1 MKMLRSH
8 LFRFK
13 KSENG
18 VAALEFAIILP
29 LMVTMW
35 LGTFEITQAISA
47 SRRVTLVSR
56 TIADLTS
63 RAQSVNASQIAEIF
77 GASKSVFAP
86 LDSSQLK
93 MVLTSVKRDSGKDK
107 VVWSKIPDGQ
117 STPPAYAVN
126 SEVSLP
132 SNILAVNGESVIYAE
147 VTFEY
152 KPISQWITMPVSFTM
167 GQKTYMIPR
176 ASTEV
181 AWK

>member
-1 MKMLRSH
+1 MKFFRSH
-8 LFRFK
+8 LARFN

-35 LGTFEITQAISA
+35 LGTFEVTQAISA

-63 RAQSVNASQIAEIF
+63 RESSVTASRVNDIF
-77 GASKSVFAP
+77 GASMSVFAP

-93 MVLTSVKRDSGKDK
+93 MILTSVKRTGGKNK
-107 VVWSKIPDGQ
+107 VVWSKIPTGQ
-117 STPPAYAVN
+117 TAPAAHAVN
-126 SEVSLP
+126 SEIILP
-132 SNILAVNGESVIYAE
+132 NSILAIDGESVIFAE

-152 KPISQWITMPVSFTM
+152 KPISHWVTMPVSFNM

-176 ASTEV
+176 TSTEV